1 MLDIKPEVHDAI
13 INKRAVVALE
23 STIITHGMPYPHNL
37 KTAMEVEDIVREQ
50 GAIPATIAI
59 LKGQIKIGLSRNEL
73 EELADPKTNVIKTSR
88 RDLAYVLSRK
98 MNGGTTVAGTL
109 ICADLCGIKLF
120 ATGGIGGVHRDGENT
135 LDISADLM
143 EMGKS
148 SVTVV
153 SSGIKSILDI
163 PRTMEYL
170 ETQGVCV
177 TTFQCPDKEFPA
189 FYTRTSGVKA
199 QYNFNDATDA
209 ALCINKSIQ
218 LGLNSSILIGN
229 PVPND
234 FAMDEIIINNAIE
247 KALREADENGVKG
260 KEVTPYLLAAIAKIT
275 SGKSLETNIA
285 LIKENARVAAQIAVE
300 LEKLQY
306 NGEDRQE
313 EMKITRNKAKLA
325 SSNTPLVVGGS
336 ILDIHY
342 HVNEENLK
350 GSKNPS
356 IIVSEQSGI
365 LGIYN
370 ISVSA
375 SARVKPQW
383 LRVDRQQTNIVCEDV
398 GSILTRDRSLNHYKV
413 ICRYDYDWHNAQDIT
428 SIKPKNPCSTYGY
441 TLL

>member
-1 MLDIKPEVHDAI
+1 
-13 INKRAVVALE
+13 
-23 STIITHGMPYPHNL
+23 
-37 KTAMEVEDIVREQ
+37 
-50 GAIPATIAI
+50 
-59 LKGQIKIGLSRNEL
+59 
-73 EELADPKTNVIKTSR
+73 
-88 RDLAYVLSRK
+88 

-234 FAMDEIIINNAIE
+234 FAMDGRKCLHLQHLICKFIYFSLFTQSVEIIINNAIE

-350 GSKNPS
+350 LFA
-356 IIVSEQSGI
+356 E
-365 LGIYN
+365 
-370 ISVSA
+370 
-375 SARVKPQW
+375 
-383 LRVDRQQTNIVCEDV
+383 
-398 GSILTRDRSLNHYKV
+398 
-413 ICRYDYDWHNAQDIT
+413 
-428 SIKPKNPCSTYGY
+428 
-441 TLL
+441 